1 MKDITYRPIG
11 VIRSPFDSIENVPI
25 QTVAASGIR
34 GRVEVLAEF
43 AAGLESLAG
52 FSHIILLV
60 ILSGKGGTGKTSVA
74 AALAHLASKEM
85 PIVLADADVDAA
97 NLELV
102 LKPVKVE
109 QHVFMGGQVAVID
122 PERCQLCG
130 RCYEVC
136 RFEAILPGEDTYRVD
151 PLACEGCASCLYQC
165 PEEAIHSEEQQAV
178 LWFRS
183 DTRFGPLFHA
193 HLFAG
198 QENSGKLVTMVK
210 QQGRLLA
217 LNDASGEGRALLIV
231 DGPPGIGCPVISAS
245 AGADLALLVTE
256 PTVAGVHDLE
266 RMLGTVNHFR
276 VSALVL
282 INKADVNPA
291 HAADIEAYCR
301 AHGITLVGRLPYDD
315 VVTEAMVHG
324 LPVTGQCP
332 WHFARCGPGCDCS

>member
-1 MKDITYRPIG
+1 MK
-11 VIRSPFDSIENVPI
+11 
-25 QTVAASGIR
+25 Q
-34 GRVEVLAEF
+34 
-43 AAGLESLAG
+43 
-52 FSHIILLV
+52 LV

-74 AALAHLASKEM
+74 AALAHLASAER

-102 LKPVKVE
+102 LDPVRQE
-109 QHVFMGGQVAVID
+109 EHVFMGGQVAVID
-122 PERCQLCG
+122 PELCQLCG

-151 PLACEGCASCLYQC
+151 ALACEGCASCVYQC
-165 PEEAIHSEEQQAV
+165 PEGAIHAEEQQAG

-217 LNDASGEGRALLIV
+217 LDEAASRGVDEGRDLLIV
-231 DGPPGIGCPVISAS
+231 DGPPGIGCPVISAN

-256 PTVAGVHDLE
+256 PTVSGIHDLE
-266 RMLGTVNHFR
+266 RILGTVHHFR
-276 VSALVL
+276 VPALVC
-282 INKADVNPA
+282 INKADLNRT
-291 HAADIEAYCR
+291 HAVSIEAYCR
-301 AHGITLVGRLPYDD
+301 QHGIEVVGRLPYDD
-315 VVTEAMVHG
+315 VVTRAMVQG
-324 LPVTGQCP
+324 QAVTRFDPEGAM
-332 WHFARCGPGCDCS
+332 ARALGEMWARVRKHLDGAGANPMES